1 MCTSPCF
8 QLICVY
14 TQKWNSWRSI
24 QYQYSGL
31 ENSMDRGAWQAIV
44 RLPRVRHNW
53 ATFTCGNSM
62 NFFRNH
68 HTVFYSSS
76 ITLLSHQEC
85 TKFPI
90 SPHAHQHLS
99 ISICFDNDHRN
110 GYEMVSLRGFDLRF
124 HDDEWC
130 WASCPVLVGN
140 LDKYLFK
147 LFANFQIGLFV
158 VCWVMR
164 VLLNTTPLLGICF
177 KNIFSLFCWLLFQ
190 ISW

>member
-44 RLPRVRHNW
+44 PLPRVQHNW

-90 SPHAHQHLS
+90 SPHPHQHLLS
-99 ISICFDNDHRN
+99 SGFGRRIIVILMGVEWMNTPCGFGCISLMISDNEPIFIRSLTICISSTEEV
-110 GYEMVSLRGFDLRF
+110 YS
-124 HDDEWC
+124 
-130 WASCPVLVGN
+130 
-140 LDKYLFK
+140 Y
-147 LFANFQIGLFV
+147 
-158 VCWVMR
+158 
-164 VLLNTTPLLGICF
+164 PLCAF
-177 KNIFSLFCWLLFQ
+177 
-190 ISW
+190 